1 MLSATVA
8 VVNVVD
14 VVAVATVNRI
24 VGMMVKVRALATIE
38 VNTGGSIAGRKSP
51 RCTMMAVVLEPGDV
65 KVIGV
70 GLVDFSSGSRSFL
83 ESSSLARAA
92 STQY

>member
-8 VVNVVD
+8 VV
-14 VVAVATVNRI
+14 AVAAVNRI

-38 VNTGGSIAGRKSP
+38 KDTGGSIAGRKNP
-51 RCTMMAVVLEPGDV
+51 RCTMMAVVPEPGDV
-65 KVIGV
+65 VVIEV

-92 STQY
+92 SAQY

>member
-24 VGMMVKVRALATIE
+24 VGMMVKVKALATIE
-38 VNTGGSIAGRKSP
+38 VNTGGFIAGRKSP
-51 RCTMMAVVLEPGDV
+51 RCTMMVVVPEPGDV
-65 KVIGV
+65 AVIGV
-70 GLVDFSSGSRSFL
+70 GLVDFSSESKSFL
-83 ESSSLARAA
+83 ESSSLVRAA
-92 STQY
+92 SAQY